1 MKPIISGNLIEKWLT
16 GWSLSRDLPLPVKH
30 KSGFKVEVNWGMQ
43 KERYV
48 FPVLNED
55 FFQLAMAVEEP
66 WVFLKVCA
74 KPSALKY
81 KIPDRWIIQPQGY
94 LMGYTNR
101 ADKRSNELPD
111 GYSQERNEYNSV
123 FEIRIT
129 DREGE
134 MASTGRVVLVDDYAV
149 FDRIET
155 NPKHR
160 RKGLATHVLNKLQE
174 IADAQGIRQHIL
186 VATQEGKILY
196 ESLGWEVYSL
206 YTSIVIPG

>member
-30 KSGFKVEVNWGMQ
+30 KSGFKVEVNWEMQ

-66 WVFLKVCA
+66 WIFLKVCA
-74 KPSALKY
+74 KPSVLKY

-160 RKGLATHVLNKLQE
+160 RKGLATHVLNKLQD